1 MSDNFWP
8 NAISPSTS
16 SWQTSTQIA
25 NPQSQFG
32 RRIEL
37 IVGGSGT
44 GENTLDLSNLEV
56 DFRTSQGDFNAPPSA
71 LIRIFNP
78 SKNTIN
84 RIQKEFNAVALQA
97 GYIGGNF
104 GVIFN
109 GAIVQTKTGKIDNV
123 TRYLDI
129 AAIDGALFHLY
140 GFVNASLKA
149 NASNL
154 DQLNAMKQT
163 LDKAGIITDSNV
175 NSNISAIGGILPRGK
190 VLYGLAPLY
199 NDDLADKSN
208 CTWFIENGILKFVPI
223 KGYLPSEAVI
233 INSNTGMIGIPEA
246 TEQGILVKCLLN
258 PKIKVGTKIKLNQA
272 EITQTKVNSYGLGL
286 YPTYQSLPLFAQI
299 NTDGIYR
306 VIVKEHIGQIRGNA
320 WYTEIIALNIDQTS
334 SQVQTNG

>member
-8 NAISPSTS
+8 NALSPSTS

-25 NPQSQFG
+25 NPQAQFG

-37 IVGGSGT
+37 IVGG
-44 GENTLDLSNLEV
+44 GENALDLSNLEI

-84 RIQKEFNAVALQA
+84 RIQKEFNSVALQA
-97 GYIGGNF
+97 GYMGGNF

-129 AAIDGALFHLY
+129 AAIDGALFHMY
-140 GFVNASLKA
+140 GFVNASLNA

-154 DQLNAMKQT
+154 DQLNAMKQS
-163 LDKAGIITDSNV
+163 LDKANITTDSNV
-175 NSNISAIGGILPRGK
+175 SSNISATGGILPRGK

-199 NDDLADKSN
+199 NDDLANKSN

-272 EITQTKVNSYGLGL
+272 EITQTNVNLYGL

-306 VIVKEHIGQIRGNA
+306 VIVKEHVGQIRGNA
-320 WYTEIIALNIDQTS
+320 WYTEIVALSIDQTNN
-334 SQVQTNG
+334 QVTSNG